1 MSLADN
7 SPRASVLRPG
17 VPRAAAT
24 GAVEAPFDPWRSC
37 VYTTIALLAWVLSP
51 PVAVVWMATL
61 GLIAYVRAH
70 RAGRMRRGCR
80 LRDPRVVLPYL
91 AVAWLAGAF
100 FTVKEVVALLS

>member
-1 MSLADN
+1 MSSADT

-17 VPRAAAT
+17 VSPAKAAC
-24 GAVEAPFDPWRSC
+24 AVEAPFDPLRLC

-61 GLIAYVRAH
+61 GLIGFVKAQ
-70 RAGRMRRGCR
+70 RAGRMRSGCR
-80 LRDPRVVLPYL
+80 LRDARVVLPYL
-91 AVAWLAGAF
+91 AIAWLAGAF